1 MSDHQN
7 ALQKPV
13 FAPVSQGN
21 KLVDDIDLSDIFAE
35 YFNDGGEDPLTTFSS
50 PSICGD
56 AAAAGQR
63 IQQQQVQQISSIVG
77 PDLTLSN
84 NNLTLPCSQGIK
96 TPYHAGLLTNHG
108 TSIVKEQEP
117 QVQDNSQQQLPP
129 QKKMKAEQVPT
140 HYQQAAHAPTV
151 SQGAQMPGINPFR
164 ITGNTLA
171 PGINPLGVTERSQA
185 SGVNPLGVR
194 ERTQG
199 LGVHQLGVAERTYA
213 SGVNPLGVGERSQG
227 SGVNPL
233 GVGERMQAPG
243 INPLG
248 VAVRTHA
255 SGITGGLPRIGLSGK
270 LGISMVGG
278 QLSIPQTASAGI
290 RPAVSQDAK
299 LPFVSSS
306 IPLPVGRGIRVGN
319 IVPQTLSRIGGPLHQ
334 ARAVAGAGAGN
345 VALVNPA
352 QNHYSPWTGLGGLS
366 GGPGVMTEQAMAERR
381 QRNREHAKRSRVR
394 KKFMLESL
402 QHEVRD
408 LQKENSKL
416 RMIIQGKLPQH
427 AQKIIDEC
435 CQKSPLFDDSEDQL
449 QPDDSKKKV
458 QLVKSDFS
466 LISSLTS
473 GQQNF
478 VLSDPRLLD
487 NPIVYASEG
496 FYQLTGYTRD
506 EVLGRNC
513 RFLQGPGTD
522 PKAIDVIRAAVA
534 NGTDSTTCLL
544 NYKADG
550 TPFWNQF
557 FVAALRDSDN
567 CIVNYVG
574 VQCAVESNVG
584 ATALEDKVNS
594 VLPLQNRCDSP
605 TQEGSK

>member
-13 FAPVSQGN
+13 FASVSQGN

-35 YFNDGGEDPLTTFSS
+35 YFNEGGDDPLTTFSN

-63 IQQQQVQQISSIVG
+63 IQQQQVQQISSILTPFGTPQTVG
-77 PDLTLSN
+77 PGLTHGTRN
-84 NNLTLPCSQGIK
+84 ATLPRSQGIK
-96 TPYHAGLLTNHG
+96 TPYHAGLLPNLG
-108 TSIVKEQEP
+108 TLPGKKQEVQ
-117 QVQDNSQQQLPP
+117 QVPP
-129 QKKMKAEQVPT
+129 QKKMKAEEVPT
-140 HYQQAAHAPTV
+140 QYQQVIPTPTA
-151 SQGAQMPGINPFR
+151 SQIMQAPGINPLGVTDR
-164 ITGNTLA
+164 MQA
-171 PGINPLGVTERSQA
+171 PGINPLGVTER
-185 SGVNPLGVR
+185 
-194 ERTQG
+194 T
-199 LGVHQLGVAERTYA
+199 H
-213 SGVNPLGVGERSQG
+213 
-227 SGVNPL
+227 
-233 GVGERMQAPG
+233 APG

-248 VAVRTHA
+248 VTERMQAPSINQLGGAGKSQVPNINPL
-255 SGITGGLPRIGLSGK
+255 GVTGGQSGRGLSGR

-278 QLSIPQTASAGI
+278 QLSIPQTNSAGI
-290 RPAVSQDAK
+290 RPVVSQDAK
-299 LPFVSSS
+299 LPILSSS

-319 IVPQTLSRIGGPLHQ
+319 IIPQAPSGVSAPLNQVRSVTGASTNIG
-334 ARAVAGAGAGN
+334 ATVT
-345 VALVNPA
+345 PA
-352 QNHYSPWTGLGGLS
+352 QNHYSSWMGLGGMG
-366 GGPGVMTEQAMAERR
+366 GGPGGMSEQAVAERR

-408 LQKENSKL
+408 LQKENNNL

-435 CQKSPLFDDSEDQL
+435 CQKSPLFDDGEEQQP

-534 NGTDSTTCLL
+534 NGTDATTCLL

-574 VQCAVESNVG
+574 VQCAVDSNVG
-584 ATALEDKVNS
+584 ASALEDKVNS
-594 VLPLQNRCDSP
+594 VLPLQNRGESP
-605 TQEGSK
+605 TQDDNK

>member
-35 YFNDGGEDPLTTFSS
+35 YFNEGGDDPLTTFSN

-63 IQQQQVQQISSIVG
+63 IQQQQVQQISSILTPFDTPQTVG
-77 PDLTLSN
+77 PGITLGTSN
-84 NNLTLPCSQGIK
+84 VTLPRSQGIK
-96 TPYHAGLLTNHG
+96 TPYHAGLKH
-108 TSIVKEQEP
+108 EP
-117 QVQDNSQQQLPP
+117 QIQSISQVQQIPP
-129 QKKMKAEQVPT
+129 QKKLKAGHMPSQYQQVVPT
-140 HYQQAAHAPTV
+140 STA
-151 SQGAQMPGINPFR
+151 SQIMQ
-164 ITGNTLA
+164 A
-171 PGINPLGVTERSQA
+171 PGINPLGVTER
-185 SGVNPLGVR
+185 
-194 ERTQG
+194 T
-199 LGVHQLGVAERTYA
+199 
-213 SGVNPLGVGERSQG
+213 
-227 SGVNPL
+227 
-233 GVGERMQAPG
+233 QAPG

-248 VAVRTHA
+248 VTDRMLAPGINPLGVTQKMHGPGVNQLGGVGKTQA
-255 SGITGGLPRIGLSGK
+255 QSINPLGVMGGQSGRGLSGR

-278 QLSIPQTASAGI
+278 QLSIPQTNSAGI
-290 RPAVSQDAK
+290 RPVVSQDAK
-299 LPFVSSS
+299 LPIVSSS

-319 IVPQTLSRIGGPLHQ
+319 IIPHAPSSAPLNQ
-334 ARAVAGAGAGN
+334 ARPITGSSTNIGAT
-345 VALVNPA
+345 VTPT
-352 QNHYSPWTGLGGLS
+352 QNHYSSWMGLGGMG
-366 GGPGVMTEQAMAERR
+366 GGPGGMSEQAIAERR

-408 LQKENSKL
+408 LQKENNNL
-416 RMIIQGKLPQH
+416 RMIIQGKIPQH

-435 CQKSPLFDDSEDQL
+435 CQKSPLFDDGEEEQQ

-458 QLVKSDFS
+458 QLEKSDFS

-534 NGTDSTTCLL
+534 NGTDATTCLL

-574 VQCAVESNVG
+574 VQCAVDADVG

-594 VLPLQNRCDSP
+594 VLPLQNRGESP
-605 TQEGSK
+605 TQDDS

>member
-7 ALQKPV
+7 VLQKPV

-35 YFNDGGEDPLTTFSS
+35 YFNEGGDDPLTTFSN

-63 IQQQQVQQISSIVG
+63 IQQQQVQQISSI
-77 PDLTLSN
+77 LTPFGTPQTIDPGFTIGTRN
-84 NNLTLPCSQGIK
+84 TTLPRSQGIK
-96 TPYHAGLLTNHG
+96 TPYHAGL
-108 TSIVKEQEP
+108 KQEP
-117 QVQDNSQQQLPP
+117 QIQSTSQVQQVPP
-129 QKKMKAEQVPT
+129 PKKMKSEHLPT
-140 HYQQAAHAPTV
+140 QYQQVVPAPTP
-151 SQGAQMPGINPFR
+151 SR
-164 ITGNTLA
+164 I
-171 PGINPLGVTERSQA
+171 
-185 SGVNPLGVR
+185 
-194 ERTQG
+194 
-199 LGVHQLGVAERTYA
+199 
-213 SGVNPLGVGERSQG
+213 
-227 SGVNPL
+227 
-233 GVGERMQAPG
+233 MQVPG

-248 VAVRTHA
+248 VAVRTQTPGGINPLGVAARTQTPGINPLCVIERMHNPDINQVGGGGKMQA
-255 SGITGGLPRIGLSGK
+255 SSIDPHGVTGGQSRRGLSGR

-278 QLSIPQTASAGI
+278 QLSIPQTNSAGI
-290 RPAVSQDAK
+290 RPVVSQDAK
-299 LPFVSSS
+299 LPFVCSST
-306 IPLPVGRGIRVGN
+306 PLPVGRGIRVGN
-319 IVPQTLSRIGGPLHQ
+319 IIPQATSSAPLNQSRSITGSSTNIGATITPT
-334 ARAVAGAGAGN
+334 
-345 VALVNPA
+345 
-352 QNHYSPWTGLGGLS
+352 QNNYSSWMGLGGMG
-366 GGPGVMTEQAMAERR
+366 GGPGGMSETAIAERR

-408 LQKENSKL
+408 LQKENNNL
-416 RMIIQGKLPQH
+416 RMIIQGKIPQH

-435 CQKSPLFDDSEDQL
+435 CQKSPLFDDGEEEQP

-496 FYQLTGYTRD
+496 FYQLTGYARD

-534 NGTDSTTCLL
+534 NGTDATTCLL

-574 VQCAVESNVG
+574 VQCAVDSNVG
-584 ATALEDKVNS
+584 ASALEDKVNS
-594 VLPLQNRCDSP
+594 VLPLQNRGESP
-605 TQEGSK
+605 TQDNT